1 MGTYREARQ
10 TGARLD
16 HLTCRGFMRL
26 VVPGVTAA
34 IVAAT
39 IVYRAPSASASQRT
53 VPAASESFAVGMLR
67 VDHFGSAGRTPI
79 IFIPA
84 LFCGASQWQR
94 EISALSDRYDVY
106 ALTLPG
112 FDGRARDPGG
122 DLMNRAV
129 ADISALIKSRHLDRP
144 ILVGHSL
151 GGTLAILFASQRS
164 AEIRGVV
171 AAEGGYPVGN
181 TVAEREGSVA
191 RSTAPYRNIDRAT
204 FGDSLRAH
212 MLQYVITKKSDV
224 DSVQLAASRSDP
236 AAVVDWLSA
245 ALLLDLTP
253 ELYQIQNPLT
263 EIVPYDTTVDP
274 YVGFPSLAAKNAAY
288 QKFLAHAPRA
298 SLVMIDHARHFVM
311 IDQPEAFDRALYAA
325 IEADAKGS

>member
-1 MGTYREARQ
+1 M
-10 TGARLD
+10 
-16 HLTCRGFMRL
+16 
-26 VVPGVTAA
+26 VSAA

-39 IVYRAPSASASQRT
+39 GVSAAPSVVAKHKATPNSIETFS
-53 VPAASESFAVGMLR
+53 VGMLR
-67 VDHFGSAGRTPI
+67 VEHFGTTGRTPI

-94 EISALSDRYDVY
+94 EISALSSRYDVY

-129 ADISALIKSRHLDRP
+129 ADISTLIQSRHLDRP

-151 GGTLAILFASQRS
+151 GGTLAILFASKHS
-164 AEIRGVV
+164 GEVRGVV
-171 AAEGGYPVGN
+171 SAEGGYPAGA
-181 TVAEREGSVA
+181 TLADREKSVA
-191 RSTAPYRNIDRAT
+191 ASTAPYRNIDRSA

-212 MLQYVITKKSDV
+212 MLQFVITKKSDV
-224 DSVQLAASRSDP
+224 DSVQLAAARSDP

-245 ALLLDLTP
+245 ALLLDLSTQ
-253 ELYQIQNPLT
+253 LASDASPLT
-263 EIVPYDTTVDP
+263 EIVPFDSTVDP
-274 YVGFPSLAAKNAAY
+274 YVGFASEAAKKAAY
-288 QKFLAHAPRA
+288 EKFLSHAPRA
-298 SLVMIDHARHFVM
+298 SLVMIEHSRHFVM

-325 IEADAKGS
+325 VERQSAAP